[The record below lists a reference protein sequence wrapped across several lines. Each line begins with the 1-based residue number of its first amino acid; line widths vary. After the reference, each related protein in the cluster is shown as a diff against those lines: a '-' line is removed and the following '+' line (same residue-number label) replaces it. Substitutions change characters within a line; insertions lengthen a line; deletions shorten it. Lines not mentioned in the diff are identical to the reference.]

1 MGAPK
6 SSFLNLILALGSV
19 TLLSAFSLGYVYEWT
34 LEPIATA
41 KREKQL
47 RAINAVVE
55 FDNDPLEESFEVV
68 KGQHRHRKRK
78 GQAEPQAQAADPD
91 PDALVFYPAKKQD
104 ELTGY
109 AIKSFSDQGYSGRIE
124 IMVGFELDGKMREV
138 QVLSHRET
146 PGLGSKITTVDFLSQ
161 FKDKYPDDF
170 DLRVTKDGGDIDGI
184 SGATISS
191 RAVGEAIQT
200 AYDNFKAIKDE

>member
-1 MGAPK
+1 MATPK
-6 SSFLNLILALGSV
+6 STFFNLILALGSV

-55 FDNDPLEESFEVV
+55 FDNDPLSENFQLLE
-68 KGQHRHRKRK
+68 G
-78 GQAEPQAQAADPD
+78 EPVEDDPN
-91 PDALVFYPAKKQD
+91 ALVFYPAKKK
-104 ELTGY
+104 EILESY
-109 AIKSFSDQGYSGRIE
+109 AIKTYSDQGYSGRIE
-124 IMVGFELDGKMREV
+124 VMVGLELNGQIREV

-146 PGLGSKITTVDFLSQ
+146 PGLGSKITDGEFLNQ
-161 FKDKYPDDF
+161 FIEQHPAQF
-170 DLRVTKDGGDIDGI
+170 DLRVTKDGGAVDGI

-191 RAVGEAIQT
+191 RAVGEAIQM
-200 AYDNFKAIKDE
+200 AFDNLQSTKENE

>member
-6 SSFLNLILALGSV
+6 SSFINLILALGSV

-34 LEPIATA
+34 LEPIAIA

-47 RAINAVVE
+47 RAINDVVE

-68 KGQHRHRKRK
+68 RGQHRHRKRK
-78 GQAEPQAQAADPD
+78 GQAQASD

-104 ELTGY
+104 TLTGY

-146 PGLGSKITTVDFLSQ
+146 PGLGSKITTIEFLDQ
-161 FKDKYPDDF
+161 FKGKYPNQF

>member
-1 MGAPK
+1 MAGPR

-55 FDNDPLEESFEVV
+55 FDNDPL
-68 KGQHRHRKRK
+68 
-78 GQAEPQAQAADPD
+78 AEAFRVSEGRRVEDD
-91 PDALVFYPAKKQD
+91 PDALVFYPAKKAGNI
-104 ELTGY
+104 ESY
-109 AIKSFSDQGYSGRIE
+109 AVKTYSDQGYSGRIE
-124 IMVGFELDGKMREV
+124 VMVGLNLDGMIREV
-138 QVLSHRET
+138 QILAHRET
-146 PGLGSKITTVDFLSQ
+146 PGLGSKISAPEFLEQ
-161 FKDKYPDDF
+161 FVNKYPDKF
-170 DLRVTKDGGDIDGI
+170 NLKVTKDGGQVDGI

-191 RAVGEAIQT
+191 RAIGEAVQV
-200 AYDNFKAIKDE
+200 AYDQLQIIKENE

>member
-1 MGAPK
+1 MAAPK

-55 FDNDPLEESFEVV
+55 FDNDPLAESFEVV
-68 KGQHRHRKRK
+68 KGQHQYRHRKRK
-78 GQAEPQAQAADPD
+78 GQAQAEESD

-104 ELTGY
+104 TLTSY
-109 AIKSFSDQGYSGRIE
+109 AIKSYSDQGYSGRIE
-124 IMVGFELDGKMREV
+124 IMVGFEMDGRIREV

-146 PGLGSKITTVDFLSQ
+146 PGLGSKITNADFLSQ
-161 FKDKYPDDF
+161 FVGQYPELF
-170 DLRVTKDGGDIDGI
+170 DLRVTKDGGEVDGI

-191 RAVGEAIQT
+191 RAVGEAIKT
-200 AYDNFKAIKDE
+200 AYDNFKGIDNE